1 MAVSFAQANAAAIVL
16 IGRSAADLTETEK
29 LVNSIN
35 PETKVLSIPLDVTD
49 AAGVT
54 KAFEDIVARFG
65 APHVLI
71 NNAGYLNPLDSIV
84 DVDVDLWWR
93 TQVRLSQRM
102 DQ

>member
-1 MAVSFAQANAAAIVL
+1 MAVSFAQANAATIVL
-16 IGRSAADLTETEK
+16 IGRSAEDLTETEK

-54 KAFEDIVARFG
+54 KAFEEIVSRFG

-71 NNAGYLNPLDSIV
+71 NNAGYINPIDSII

-93 TQVRLSQRM
+93 TQVRALERM